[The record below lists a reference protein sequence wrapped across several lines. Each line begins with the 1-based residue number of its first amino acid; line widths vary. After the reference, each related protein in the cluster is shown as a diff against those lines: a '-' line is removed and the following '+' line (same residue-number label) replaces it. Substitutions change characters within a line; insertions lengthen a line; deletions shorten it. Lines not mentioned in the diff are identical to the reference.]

1 MPKKV
6 LREKKV
12 QENEWREKNFLNSE
26 RAIGQ
31 RRRPLDPPR
40 RLKARS
46 ADSSPFLSPL
56 KKGPF
61 GLLTRRIL
69 NDSLHQESGFF
80 PDAASEMS
88 LGSSP
93 GGKFIQ

>member
-6 LREKKV
+6 LIEKK
-12 QENEWREKNFLNSE
+12 RYKKKSGGKRISLILNGPS
-26 RAIGQ
+26 GKGGG
-31 RRRPLDPPR
+31 LPPR

-69 NDSLHQESGFF
+69 NDSLHRESGFL
-80 PDAASEMS
+80 PDAASEML

-93 GGKFIQ
+93 GGKFIR